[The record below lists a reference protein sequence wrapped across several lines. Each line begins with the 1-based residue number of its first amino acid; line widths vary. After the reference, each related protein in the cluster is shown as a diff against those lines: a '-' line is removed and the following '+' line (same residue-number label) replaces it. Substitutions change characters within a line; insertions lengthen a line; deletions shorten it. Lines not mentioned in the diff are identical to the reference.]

1 MLKTKAGNSDLRWD
15 RDIPIVIATLP
26 ATPSQRRAA
35 AGAML
40 FLFFLALAVAP
51 FAQIQLERID
61 AFVPVLQTVL
71 STADF
76 LTASILFAQYPLQ
89 PQRSLLAIGSAYL
102 FSGSFAFLQ
111 TLTFPGGYAP
121 AGVIGDGFN
130 SSAWFFVLWHTTFPL
145 AILVYALS
153 KDRHESQGV
162 SEGSPGLAIAATL
175 ICVFSI
181 VAVLSWTVTAGVDH
195 LPIFYTGSV
204 TQQTRL
210 GNQVNIAL
218 LLLGATV
225 AVVLFAC
232 RRTILDLW
240 LIVTL
245 IASMPNFLVAAAA
258 SSVRFSLG
266 WYAARGFALI
276 ASCMLLSVLLTEL
289 MVLYSRL
296 ASALTLQRRER
307 TNRLMSIDAATA
319 AIAHEIRQPLGT
331 IALNANTALN
341 QVRAEPPDMDD
352 VDAMLEEIE
361 AASHRAGT
369 IITSVRQLFGSRS
382 EQRKRLRL
390 SGVAEQALSL
400 MQHELQVNEVRIR
413 TDFAPDLPEVFA
425 DATQLQQ
432 VILNLVKNAVD
443 AMQSVPADARFL
455 QVATQPNG
463 PFAVRL
469 TVQDTGVGI
478 SKENEARIF
487 DPFYSTKPSGMGLGL
502 AICRTIVENHGG
514 ELRLSESN
522 TRGSIFDIIL
532 AVNQPREPE
541 GPINAG
547 R

>member
-71 STADF
+71 SIADF

-145 AILVYALS
+145 AILVYALL
-153 KDRHESQGV
+153 KDRHESQAV

-181 VAVLSWTVTAGVDH
+181 VAVLSWTVTAGVGH
-195 LPIFYTGSV
+195 LPSFYTGSV

-210 GNQVNIAL
+210 GNQTDIAL

-225 AVVLFAC
+225 VVVLFAR

-307 TNRLMSIDAATA
+307 TNRLMSVDAATA

-341 QVRAEPPDMDD
+341 QVRAEPADMDD

-361 AASHRAGT
+361 AASHRAGA
-369 IITSVRQLFGSRS
+369 IITSVRQLFGTRA

-390 SGVAEQALSL
+390 GEVAEHALAL

-443 AMQSVPADARFL
+443 AMQSIPADARFL

-469 TVQDTGVGI
+469 TVQDTGIGI
-478 SKENEARIF
+478 SKENEGRIF

-522 TRGSIFDIIL
+522 SRGSIFDIIL
-532 AVNQPREPE
+532 AVNQQRERG
-541 GPINAG
+541 GPINAS